1 MKEIKKFLNETKKEI
16 VRVGNSV
23 SFFQYFVFVALTY
36 IIWGPFLLSS
46 YVSVDGEA
54 VYTSGFLIVLYL
66 IWVEF
71 FSKPNDMLSPVVTS
85 SGLTSFWLKYKD
97 IESDLILLFY
107 SKINLLSS
115 ILVTFTLTNIILK
128 SLSLVKF
135 NNLVYRITLQ
145 TLNKL
150 RLKNKSLPLQ

>member
-85 SGLTSFWLKYKD
+85 SGLTSFWLKYKN